1 MNPHSEGRRELDTL
15 VINVELTLASIIQG
29 VALFFLTDNARAVF
43 TTRHWASFLYVAG
56 GLCVIFIFWSR
67 SIIHTLT
74 LIRWPMEFGHNFFYI
89 GCALGEAILF
99 SRLDDP
105 LAWFQLSTTYAA
117 VVWLL
122 FVYDMRLIH
131 ARVAE
136 SNNDAD
142 RALYAR
148 AEADQLLN
156 IRVLVP
162 LLFFVSLACALAVWI
177 WPDLFITRGAHVWLI
192 SAQLVSF
199 IVYLAYIGRHFSRIA
214 QLFLQS
220 RQANRQNRPVEP
232 ELMQSEYQGAS
243 VLVDYQGR
251 GRRMRCRPEAE
262 EFFVSGSEQNSK
274 RQTRVLAGL
283 QSVFGAALAD
293 PVLSLAR

>member
-1 MNPHSEGRRELDTL
+1 MNPQSEGRRELDSV

-43 TTRHWASFLYVAG
+43 TMRHWASVPYVAA

-99 SRLDDP
+99 SRLDNP
-105 LAWFQLSTTYAA
+105 LAWFQLSATYAG

-131 ARVAE
+131 ARIAE
-136 SNNDAD
+136 SRNDAD

-148 AEADQLLN
+148 AKADQLRN
-156 IRVLVP
+156 ICALVP
-162 LLFFVSLACALAVWI
+162 LLFFINLACALAIWI
-177 WPDLFITRGAHVWLI
+177 WPDLFITRGGHVWLI

-199 IVYLAYIGRHFSRIA
+199 IAYLAYIGRHFSKIA
-214 QLFLQS
+214 PLLLQS
-220 RQANRQNRPVEP
+220 RQAN
-232 ELMQSEYQGAS
+232 
-243 VLVDYQGR
+243 
-251 GRRMRCRPEAE
+251 
-262 EFFVSGSEQNSK
+262 
-274 RQTRVLAGL
+274 
-283 QSVFGAALAD
+283 
-293 PVLSLAR
+293 